1 VELVGR
7 RRFPSSRSDRWEIWR
22 QFSPSRGKWH
32 KTSPTCCFPALSRRR
47 SRRTSLTSSTHSPI
61 CRRRS
66 RVVSSSLLGC
76 LCSSFFDA
84 IGMPINTLGALNSS
98 GVAFGA
104 ALQAGNASAAAAAI
118 LDAPAN
124 MANGFL
130 NGQTLIGLPNLTT
143 NITIDGFP
151 LGSLTTSAELPV
163 GGLLTPLSPVVLNPG
178 GAIPGTPIGGFIPG
192 LLSFGSELAAAIT
205 PLG

>member
-1 VELVGR
+1 VELGGTTPVPVVPLGPLGDLAPV
-7 RRFPSSRSDRWEIWR
+7 FTIPG
-22 QFSPSRGKWH
+22 QMAQNF
-32 KTSPTCCFPALSRRR
+32 TNLLPAGSIPAQIAQNFTNVVNTL
-47 SRRTSLTSSTHSPI
+47 TNFGTTITGSLVINFGLPLQL
-61 CRRRS
+61 
-66 RVVSSSLLGC
+66 V
-76 LCSSFFDA
+76 FDG
-84 IGMPINTLGALNSS
+84 IGMPINTLAALNSS

-104 ALQAGNASAAAAAI
+104 AVQAGNASAAAAAI

-130 NGQTLIGLPNLTT
+130 NGQTLIGLPDLTT
-143 NITIDGFP
+143 NITVDGFP

-178 GAIPGTPIGGFIPG
+178 GAIPGTQIGGFIPG